1 MDWQN
6 VVKVTT
12 QIAVKTTWVVSIRIL
27 GLTIAGT
34 LLNWSFITMV
44 TIWNY
49 QGVVAAMTHVEL
61 AAGSWIGT
69 FMAVLL
75 ILLPF
80 IIIMVSYVVVLP
92 YLYFLSVRSYAITK
106 GLNYLFKENQSHIA
120 YVFSYF
126 TGKVIEKLQD
136 SPSDSGIQSTIIDF
150 IRKIFKKRAGIPR
163 PVQFLFNSLLGK
175 LPFQETFLSIVQA
188 IELKEDNVELIGNQI
203 AEKLITYIESAVLSA
218 NLFYFWVL
226 LGSNLVL
233 MLLTAQFLAS
243 FYKI

>member
-80 IIIMVSYVVVLP
+80 IIIIVSYVVVLP

-136 SPSDSGIQSTIIDF
+136 SHSDIDF

-218 NLFYFWVL
+218 NLLYFWIL
-226 LGSNLVL
+226 LGGNLVL